1 MSIHP
6 IYEKRLHQFQQERN
20 ALEKRNN
27 LLTYI
32 RLALFLGGLAISG
45 YLFKNYGLLGLY
57 AFIPFVILFIFIVRW
72 HDQIKAK
79 FDYYDKL
86 SLINQQ
92 ELAALD
98 YEYSAFKDGADLLPT
113 SNHAYAEDLDL
124 FGEGSIY
131 QYLNRTTLTIGEKCL
146 ADWLLAPS
154 DQTTILARQAAIAEL
169 KDKIDW
175 RQDWRAKGL
184 QMEEKAT
191 DIPNLI
197 NWIKKGFLL
206 KDSPFITIGSLVLPI
221 LMGVALLLTLF
232 GIVTYFVPLFFWFI
246 NLAFI
251 RFTQQET
258 THIIAQTANKS
269 KVISTYQDLFECFE
283 KETFQSKQ
291 LQQLQQE
298 LQVGASTAS
307 QEIKRLKQLS
317 ANLNIRGNLLAFLVL
332 NTFFLWELIFCIKL
346 EKWKE
351 QMQREMDRWF
361 QVLGEVE
368 AFNSFANNYFNN
380 PNWVMPEIA
389 PHFFQLEAIQC
400 GHPLLSPK
408 VRISND
414 LHIPNQQKIILIT
427 GSNMAGKSTFLRTI
441 GINLV
446 LAFAGSP
453 VCAKQFNSSI
463 VTVYSSMR
471 AKDSLMDS
479 ASSFF
484 AELSGLKRTIDVVE
498 EGEIPVFFLLDE
510 ILKGTNS
517 KDRHQGSVALIRQL
531 LKHNGVGLVS
541 THDLALCD
549 MTNHFPKQIENW
561 CFEVLIKDEE
571 MIFDYTIKPGICR
584 SMNATLLMK
593 QMGIEGL

>member
-1 MSIHP
+1 MPIHT
-6 IYEKRLHQFQQERN
+6 IYQERLRQFEEERN
-20 ALEKRNN
+20 ALEQRNN

-32 RLALFLGGLAISG
+32 RLALFVGGLGISI
-45 YLFKNYGLLGLY
+45 YLFKNYGLVGFY
-57 AFIPFVILFIFIVRW
+57 AFIPLVIAFIFLVQW
-72 HDQIKAK
+72 HDRIKSL
-79 FDYYDKL
+79 FQYYDKL
-86 SLINQQ
+86 TLINQQ

-98 YEYSAFKDGADLLPT
+98 YDYSSFEDGSSLLPAEH
-113 SNHAYAEDLDL
+113 SYAEDLDM
-124 FGEGSIY
+124 FGKGSVY
-131 QYLNRTTLTIGEKCL
+131 QYLNRTTLITGAQRL
-146 ADWLLAPS
+146 ANWLSAPS
-154 DQTTILARQAAIAEL
+154 DKESILLRQEAIAEL
-169 KDKIDW
+169 KEKIDW

-184 QMEEKAT
+184 QMEEKAD

-197 NWIKKGFLL
+197 RWINQGFML
-206 KDSPFITIGSLVLPI
+206 KDSPFITIGSIALPI
-221 LMGVALLLTLF
+221 IMGIALLLTLF
-232 GIVTYFVPLFFWFI
+232 GVVTYFVPLVVWFI

-258 THIIAQTANKS
+258 TYIIAQTANKS
-269 KVISTYQDLFECFE
+269 KVITTYQYLFELFE
-283 KETFQSKQ
+283 KEDFKSQRLQ
-291 LQQLQQE
+291 DLQQTLLVDQ
-298 LQVGASTAS
+298 STAS
-307 QEIKRLKQLS
+307 KEIKRLKQLS
-317 ANLNIRGNLLAFLVL
+317 ANLNIRTNLLAFLVL

-351 QMQREMDRWF
+351 QMQSEMDTWF
-361 QVLGEVE
+361 QTLGEVE
-368 AFNSFANNYFNN
+368 AFNSLANNYFNN
-380 PNWVMPEIA
+380 PDWTMPEIV
-389 PHFFQLEAIQC
+389 PSFFQLHTEQC
-400 GHPLLSPK
+400 GHPLISPK
-408 VRISND
+408 VRVANN
-414 LHIPNQQKIILIT
+414 LHIPNPQKIILIT

-453 VCAKQFNSSI
+453 VCAQEFKSSI
-463 VTVYSSMR
+463 VTVFSSMR

-498 EGEIPVFFLLDE
+498 EGKIPVFFLLDE

-517 KDRHQGSVALIRQL
+517 KDRHQGSIALLQQL

-549 MTNHFPKQIENW
+549 MSNRFPQQIENW
-561 CFEVLIKDEE
+561 CFEVLIENEE